1 MKKLC
6 DFKNNLTEYK
16 ENFSVLTHNYNI
28 PESMII
34 IDGNDEYTNKKSSI
48 KTEKYEN
55 SSDYTSRR
63 SQVVFLKDNGFNYN
77 EIYNRY
83 KLIRKTITHYC

>member
-1 MKKLC
+1 MKKFC

-48 KTEKYEN
+48 KTEICEIVQIILL
-55 SSDYTSRR
+55 D
-63 SQVVFLKDNGFNYN
+63 VVRLYFLKINGFNYN